1 MKKILSLKTKFVVIS
16 TILTASMIIILVI
29 FTISVYLNG
38 IKSLEIETVEINID
52 RGKSAYSYLVE
63 SYSRKLNDWAEW
75 DDTYQFMDDL
85 NKAYVKSN
93 LNDSTL
99 KNLNADEMLFFDTNF
114 ELIYSTATDRIFEIE
129 EDFPEDVSDFL
140 LENKEIAEVLKSDG
154 KISGIIKTEDGDLLY
169 GAQRIVKSDGSGDPK
184 GYLMFG
190 RYLGDWIEKD
200 LSQLVQLPIK
210 IDSLRMSEAPY
221 GIPGLDIN
229 KNEKIY
235 GHFEEVVQNTDK
247 PIVFEMEMDRNIW
260 KVGYQGAI
268 YQTIIIS
275 ILSIV
280 IGFLNYVFLKIV
292 ILKDIS
298 KFRDDV
304 VYLSKDSTSRIN
316 LEVNS
321 TNSEIRVLQ
330 ESVSKLISELNKAKN
345 ESDDRAVELNKIN
358 NLMVGRELKMAE
370 LKKIIEDLKKKII

>member
-99 KNLNADEMLFFDTNF
+99 KNLNADEMLFFDINF

>member
-1 MKKILSLKTKFVVIS
+1 MKKVWSLKTKFVVIS
-16 TILTASMIIILVI
+16 TILTVLMIVILVI

-38 IKSLEIETVEINID
+38 IKSLEIETVETNID
-52 RGKSAYSYLVE
+52 RGRSAYNYLLDSYN
-63 SYSRKLNDWAEW
+63 RKLNDWAEW
-75 DDTYQFMDDL
+75 DDTYRFMDDF
-85 NKAYVKSN
+85 NKDYVSSN

-99 KNLNADEMLFFDTNF
+99 KNLNADEMLFYNTDF
-114 ELIYSTATDRIFEIE
+114 ELKYSAATDRIFEIE
-129 EDFPEDVSDFL
+129 KDFPEDVSEFFVD
-140 LENKEIAEVLKSDG
+140 NKEIADELKLKG
-154 KISGIIKTEDGDLLY
+154 EITGIIKTEDGELLY
-169 GAQRIVKSDGSGDPK
+169 GAQRIVKSDGSGEPK

-210 IDSLRMSEAPY
+210 IDNSRVSETPY

-229 KNEKIY
+229 KNDKIY
-235 GHFEEVVQNTDK
+235 GHFEELVQNTNK
-247 PIVFEMEMDRNIW
+247 PIVFEMEMERNIW

-275 ILSIV
+275 ILSLV
-280 IGFLNYVFLKIV
+280 IGFLNYIFLKFV

-298 KFRDDV
+298 KFKDDV
-304 VYLSKDSTSRIN
+304 VYLSKDSSSRLN
-316 LEVNS
+316 LDVNS
-321 TNSEIRVLQ
+321 TNLEIRVLQ

-345 ESDDRAVELNKIN
+345 ESDDKAIELNKIN

-370 LKKIIEDLKKKII
+370 LKEIIADLKKKII